1 MAVHKRPSQIVE
13 LDLEATAELPVIDFD
28 DAHTAEVLAGSSTAV
43 TDVFPTPVV
52 PAGVA
57 DLADSL
63 RDVEHRLQRKIE
75 RVGKL
80 EAELTAARTQ
90 AEALR
95 GQMEEAR
102 SAGEARESALRAEL
116 AAAVQRD
123 ADLQREFMA
132 LQGNLVEARSQLQT
146 QHAALTESQV
156 QAQQRASAQRNQ
168 ERDLI
173 ELRRRSEQ
181 QLEALATWQ
190 GFRAVSESM
199 LAEREA
205 QLQGVDARHAA
216 ALQEI
221 GSQCAFLKDE
231 LAVARQQSAAQIAA
245 LTQSLQESAQ
255 AQAAAAEQLRLTNVR
270 VGELGIEL
278 ATSQGVVAQTQ
289 AELDAMRATE
299 EKARLG
305 AARFDAQQQQI
316 EALQAQLA
324 AATEALREAEAQ
336 LLRAGERVKRLE
348 SEAHAGA
355 ALLGNL
361 QQNMQRL
368 GRDDTGTRPALQM
381 ESGEIALRVLIRQEG
396 GSDVVYPLS
405 RRTSIGRTPDNDI
418 QVDTTFISRH
428 HAVLL
433 SNSDHCIVED
443 LNSTNGVLVNG
454 RRVGRQILH
463 DGDMVTV
470 GRTEFK
476 YQQRS

>member
-1 MAVHKRPSQIVE
+1 M
-13 LDLEATAELPVIDFD
+13 L
-28 DAHTAEVLAGSSTAV
+28 
-43 TDVFPTPVV
+43 
-52 PAGVA
+52 
-57 DLADSL
+57 
-63 RDVEHRLQRKIE
+63 
-75 RVGKL
+75 
-80 EAELTAARTQ
+80 
-90 AEALR
+90 
-95 GQMEEAR
+95 
-102 SAGEARESALRAEL
+102 
-116 AAAVQRD
+116 
-123 ADLQREFMA
+123 
-132 LQGNLVEARSQLQT
+132 
-146 QHAALTESQV
+146 
-156 QAQQRASAQRNQ
+156 
-168 ERDLI
+168 

-190 GFRAVSESM
+190 GFRAVSDSM

-221 GSQCAFLKDE
+221 GLQCAFLKDE
-231 LAVARQQSAAQIAA
+231 LAVARQQSATQIAA

-255 AQAAAAEQLRLTNVR
+255 AQAAAAEELRVTNAR
-270 VGELGIEL
+270 AGELGIEL

-289 AELDAMRATE
+289 AQLDAMRATE
-299 EKARLG
+299 EKARLS

-324 AATEALREAEAQ
+324 AATESLREAEAQ

>member
-1 MAVHKRPSQIVE
+1 MAVQKRPSQIVE

-28 DAHTAEVLAGSSTAV
+28 DAHTAEVLAGASNAA

-63 RDVEHRLQRKIE
+63 REVEHRLQRKME

-80 EAELTAARTQ
+80 ETELSATRSGAE
-90 AEALR
+90 ELR
-95 GQMEEAR
+95 GQLEQAR
-102 SAGEARESALRAEL
+102 SSSEARESALRAEL
-116 AAAVQRD
+116 AAAEQRD
-123 ADLQREFMA
+123 ADLQREFAA
-132 LQGNLVEARSQLQT
+132 LQANLVEARAQLQT

-168 ERDLI
+168 ERDLL

-181 QLEALATWQ
+181 QLEALSTWQ

-216 ALQEI
+216 ALQEV

-231 LAVARQQSAAQIAA
+231 LAAARQHSATQIEA
-245 LTQSLQESAQ
+245 LTQSLQASAQ
-255 AQAAAAEQLRLTNVR
+255 AQAATAEELRAMTAR
-270 VGELGIEL
+270 VGELGSEL
-278 ATSQGVVAQTQ
+278 ATSQGLVAQTQ
-289 AELDAMRATE
+289 AQLEALRATE
-299 EKARLG
+299 EKARAG
-305 AARFDAQQQQI
+305 ADRFDAQQQQI
-316 EALQAQLA
+316 EALQAALTT
-324 AATEALREAEAQ
+324 ATDKLRESEVQ
-336 LLRAGERVKRLE
+336 LHSAGERVRRLE

-381 ESGEIALRVLIRQEG
+381 ESGEIALRVLIRLEG
-396 GSDVVYPLS
+396 GSDVVYPLA

-454 RRVGRQILH
+454 RRIGRQILH

-470 GRTEFK
+470 GRTEFR

>member
-1 MAVHKRPSQIVE
+1 
-13 LDLEATAELPVIDFD
+13 
-28 DAHTAEVLAGSSTAV
+28 
-43 TDVFPTPVV
+43 
-52 PAGVA
+52 
-57 DLADSL
+57 
-63 RDVEHRLQRKIE
+63 
-75 RVGKL
+75 
-80 EAELTAARTQ
+80 
-90 AEALR
+90 
-95 GQMEEAR
+95 
-102 SAGEARESALRAEL
+102 
-116 AAAVQRD
+116 
-123 ADLQREFMA
+123 
-132 LQGNLVEARSQLQT
+132 
-146 QHAALTESQV
+146 
-156 QAQQRASAQRNQ
+156 
-168 ERDLI
+168 
-173 ELRRRSEQ
+173 
-181 QLEALATWQ
+181 
-190 GFRAVSESM
+190 
-199 LAEREA
+199 
-205 QLQGVDARHAA
+205 
-216 ALQEI
+216 
-221 GSQCAFLKDE
+221 
-231 LAVARQQSAAQIAA
+231 
-245 LTQSLQESAQ
+245 
-255 AQAAAAEQLRLTNVR
+255 
-270 VGELGIEL
+270 
-278 ATSQGVVAQTQ
+278 
-289 AELDAMRATE
+289 MRATE